1 MNERS
6 LPRRIR
12 RQLITRSLSRL
23 VDWQP
28 LDEPQPGY
36 TIIIGCVT
44 ELAGVALANLRALD
58 RCDLSG
64 AAEILLVFDRPLEQV
79 DVMSRLP
86 RTIAGRPVRTLGY
99 DARQDQTA
107 RRIGWGW
114 VYSWMS
120 WSIGI
125 GASRT
130 RSVVLH
136 DLDAMPLSQDLFAR
150 LSVEFESS
158 KAVFQ
163 GVRSY
168 EGNGFVEDD
177 GFVATYEMF
186 LDARV
191 LRAEAQ
197 AIEAFSRFGK
207 RGGSWVDYDTFLYLE
222 ERFDSSTLSPVD
234 AEDLFHPSQLLC
246 QYTDHLNAPHRLPAG
261 GGNLVLLPYLLHLGG
276 DEESFDR
283 ALDALRG
290 GGSSIPLRGKSLDLA
305 GAAPEKV
312 EWQRVQVERLE
323 AFLFGEVRSEIEEWL
338 DATGAAVTASS
349 GTRR

>member
-1 MNERS
+1 M
-6 LPRRIR
+6 
-12 RQLITRSLSRL
+12 TRSLSQL
-23 VDWQP
+23 VHWQP
-28 LDEPQPGY
+28 LTEPEPGY
-36 TIIIGCVT
+36 TIVIGCVT
-44 ELAGVALANLRALD
+44 ELAGVALANLRVLE

-64 AAEILLVFDRPLEQV
+64 AAEVLLVFDRPLEQV
-79 DVMSRLP
+79 NVMSRLP
-86 RTIAGRPVRTLGY
+86 KTVAGRPVRTLGY
-99 DARQDQTA
+99 DVRQDQVA

-120 WSIGI
+120 WSIGV

-130 RSVVLH
+130 RAVLLH

-150 LSVEFESS
+150 LSGEFERSN
-158 KAVFQ
+158 AIFQ
-163 GVRSY
+163 GVRPY

-186 LDARV
+186 LYASV
-191 LRAEAQ
+191 LRAEAR

-207 RGGSWVDYDTFLYLE
+207 RGGRWVDYDTFLSLE
-222 ERFDSSTLSPVD
+222 ERLGSLEISPVD

-261 GGNLVLLPYLLHLGG
+261 GGNLVLLPYLLRLGG
-276 DEESFDR
+276 DEDSFDQ
-283 ALDALRG
+283 ALDALKG
-290 GGSSIPLRGKSLDLA
+290 GGSSIPLRGKSLELS

-323 AFLFGEVRSEIEEWL
+323 VFLFGEVRSEIEEWL
-338 DATGAAVTASS
+338 NATGAAVTSSS
-349 GTRR
+349 GTMR